1 MSDRSWIVSVDEPV
15 LVTGS
20 NGFVGSRVVSALLD
34 RGFRQ
39 VRCFVRP
46 SSNLGKLRE
55 ASSGTHAVR
64 PGVDI
69 VEGNLLSRDDCA
81 RATAGVSAVFHLAAG
96 MDSSF
101 AGCFMNSVLTTR
113 NLIEAAVSG
122 QPLKRFVNVSSFAVY
137 SNLAMPRHSLLDEQ
151 AALETEPN
159 LRQDPYGYGKLKQEQ
174 LVERYGKERGVP
186 YVILRPGAVFGPG
199 KPGLSGRIGIDTF
212 GPFLHMGGANELPLT
227 YVDNCAEAI
236 VLAGLVSGI
245 DGEIFNVVDDEL
257 PSSKRFLRMYK
268 AQARQFLSIPVPY
281 PLAYALCSLW
291 EDYSRRSKGQL
302 PARFNRRRCAAE
314 WQGNRYS
321 NRKLKE
327 LVGWTPRVPFEE
339 AAQRYFDSVRRQA

>member
-1 MSDRSWIVSVDEPV
+1 MSDRPWIVSVDDPV

-20 NGFVGSRVVSALLD
+20 NGFVGSRVVTSLLD
-34 RGFRQ
+34 RGFRH

-46 SSNLGKLRE
+46 SSNLSTLRT
-55 ASSGTHAVR
+55 ASSSAGSGRAAVEL
-64 PGVDI
+64 
-69 VEGNLLSRDDCA
+69 VEGNLLSGDDCA
-81 RATAGVSAVFHLAAG
+81 RASAGVAVIFHLAAG

-113 NLIEAAVSG
+113 NLIEAAASG
-122 QPLKRFVNVSSFAVY
+122 DTLKRFVNVSSFAVY
-137 SNLAMPRHSLLDEQ
+137 SNLAMARHSLLDET

-159 LRQDPYGYGKLKQEQ
+159 LRQDPYGFGKLKQEQ
-174 LVERYGKERGVP
+174 LVERYGQERAVP

-199 KPGLSGRIGIDTF
+199 KPTLSGRVGIDTF
-212 GPFLHMGGANELPLT
+212 GPFFHMGGSNQLPLT
-227 YVDNCAEAI
+227 YVDNCADAI
-236 VLAGLVSGI
+236 VLAGLVSGV

-257 PSSKRFLRMYK
+257 PSSKQFLRMYK
-268 AQARQFLSIPVPY
+268 QQARRFFSIPVPY

-291 EDYSRRSKGQL
+291 EDYSRRSAGQL

-314 WQGNRYS
+314 WKGNRYS

-327 LVGWTPRVPFEE
+327 MAGWTPRVPFEQ
-339 AAQRYFDSVRRQA
+339 AARHYFDFVRGRA